1 MNKKGETLHKNQWL
15 MKRYFLDKISQVAD
29 EKQATNPN
37 QAHRLDCM
45 PEEEEKPNKYLESEI

>member
-1 MNKKGETLHKNQWL
+1 

-37 QAHRLDCM
+37 QAHRLDCT
-45 PEEEEKPNKYLESEI
+45 PEEEEEKPNKYLESEI